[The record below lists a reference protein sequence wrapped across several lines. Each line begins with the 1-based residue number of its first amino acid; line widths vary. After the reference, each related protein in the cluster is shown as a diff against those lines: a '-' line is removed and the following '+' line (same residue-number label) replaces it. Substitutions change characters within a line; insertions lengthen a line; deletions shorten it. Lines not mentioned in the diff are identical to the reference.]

1 MAAVVFLVAAGAW
14 GAMQAMAADA
24 AARSATAGQ
33 PAAAEIAGK
42 GDRKIRGPQDK
53 LDFVNYR
60 RTWRTYYA

>member
-14 GAMQAMAADA
+14 GAMQAMAAVSD
-24 AARSATAGQ
+24 GQ
-33 PAAAEIAGK
+33 PAHVEPSAAAEIAGK
-42 GDRKIRGPQDK
+42 SDRKVRGPQDK